1 MKLVKRVRGVVSLRR
16 SAGFSLIEVMVAIL
30 VLGVGL
36 LGFALLQATSVRFS
50 QSANDRTQATNL
62 AYDILDQMRSN
73 RLTAA
78 KYGGT
83 YSASTSTTGCDPAT
97 GVTPEGYKTLWE
109 CRLGSALG
117 GGATANV
124 VYADRVATVTIT
136 WGDQR
141 WDEVNPNTTFQV
153 RSRL

>member
-1 MKLVKRVRGVVSLRR
+1 MSASRRFRPVKHRQS
-16 SAGFSLIEVMVAIL
+16 GFTLIEVMIAIL
-30 VLGVGL
+30 ILAFGL
-36 LGFALLQATSVRFS
+36 LGFALLQTMSVRFS

-73 RLTAA
+73 RLAA
-78 KYGGT
+78 AQYGGNYT
-83 YSASTSTTGCDPAT
+83 GTTTGCDPDAAI
-97 GVTPEGYKTLWE
+97 TPGGYRTVWQ

-117 GGATANV
+117 AGATGNV
-124 VYADRVATVTIT
+124 VYANGVATVTIT

>member
-1 MKLVKRVRGVVSLRR
+1 MKPVIRARGIAAR
-16 SAGFSLIEVMVAIL
+16 SRAGGFSLIEVMVAIL

-36 LGFALLQATSVRFS
+36 LGFALLQTMSVRFS

-78 KYGGT
+78 QYGGT
-83 YSASTSTTGCDPAT
+83 YTGAASADGCDPTAA
-97 GVTPEGYKTLWE
+97 VTPGGYKTVWE

-117 GGATANV
+117 GDATANV
-124 VYADRVATVTIT
+124 VYADRVATITIT

-141 WDEVNPNTTFQV
+141 WDGANPETTFQV